1 MTRHGRSAL
10 LLALLFML
18 GGVAR
23 TPAQES
29 APVPEPYDP
38 EEFST
43 SLRDLR
49 RAEIVA
55 LGSYPFTLL
64 FTVVVYDYAR
74 WAGLGFDTEQA
85 PFRRGLDEDPFD
97 DDEKV
102 AIALA
107 AAGVAVGIAVADY
120 LLGRA
125 VEHEPPELA
134 PAPVS
139 SATAIPV
146 PYTGVLPPSLATLA
160 GAVTR

>member
-1 MTRHGRSAL
+1 MTRRPSPAL
-10 LLALLFML
+10 LLALSFILL
-18 GGVAR
+18 GAVR
-23 TPAQES
+23 TAAQES
-29 APVPEPYDP
+29 VPVPDPYDP

-55 LGSYPFTLL
+55 LGAYPFTLL
-64 FTVVVYDYAR
+64 FTVLVYDYAR
-74 WAGLGFDTEQA
+74 WAGRGFAAEQA

-102 AIALA
+102 VIALA

-125 VEHEPPELA
+125 AEDEPPEPA
-134 PAPVS
+134 PAAVS
-139 SATAIPV
+139 VTTAIPV
-146 PYTGVLPPSLATLA
+146 PHAGVLPLSLATLA
-160 GAVTR
+160 APPVP